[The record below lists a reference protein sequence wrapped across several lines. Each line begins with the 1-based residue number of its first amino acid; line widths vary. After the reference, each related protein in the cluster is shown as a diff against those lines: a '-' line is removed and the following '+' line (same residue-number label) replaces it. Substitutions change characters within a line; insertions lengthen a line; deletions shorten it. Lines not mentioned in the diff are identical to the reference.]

1 MSSLKFVPSAP
12 GVRRSDPYGA
22 TRTSVQARHALLAP
36 DGIVSALPPGWRG
49 AAFYTLISPAL
60 GARFCQY
67 HVEMGVDG
75 VGEGQTGGKEW
86 VLYVLSGGVGLATGD
101 GQRGAIGFATSGGLG
116 ATLKLAAGGYAYLPP
131 GTSYRL
137 TSEGEGGSVLI
148 FEKRYEPMPDVS
160 APAVWIG
167 HETQVTGT
175 PFLGDP
181 AAMLQILLPEE
192 PAFDLAV
199 NIFKYAPGA
208 TLPFV
213 ETHVMEHGLLMLSG
227 EGIYRLED
235 RWYPVRAGDA
245 IWMAPYCPQWFVA
258 TGKEPASYLYYKDVN
273 RWPGGI

>member
-1 MSSLKFVPSAP
+1 MNFSGQTAA
-12 GVRRSDPYGA
+12 GVRRSDPYGS

-36 DGIVSALPPGWRG
+36 DGVVSAAPPGWRV
-49 AAFYTLISPAL
+49 AAFYTMISPGM

-67 HVEMGVDG
+67 HVEFGAG
-75 VGEGQTGGKEW
+75 GTGQGGTGSREW
-86 VLYVLSGGVGLATGD
+86 VCYVLEGALRLTTNGGREDALGG
-101 GQRGAIGFATSGGLG
+101 GAFVF
-116 ATLKLAAGGYAYLPP
+116 LPP
-131 GTSYRL
+131 GTAYQFAAMEAGASI
-137 TSEGEGGSVLI
+137 LI
-148 FEKRYEPMPDVS
+148 FEKTYQPMLGVEPPGLLV
-160 APAVWIG
+160 G
-167 HETQVTGT
+167 HEREVGGA

-181 AAMLQILLPEE
+181 AARLQVLLPDE

-213 ETHVMEHGLLMLSG
+213 ETHVMEHGLLMLAG

-258 TGKEPASYLYYKDVN
+258 TGKAPASYIYYKDVN
-273 RWPGGI
+273 RWPEG